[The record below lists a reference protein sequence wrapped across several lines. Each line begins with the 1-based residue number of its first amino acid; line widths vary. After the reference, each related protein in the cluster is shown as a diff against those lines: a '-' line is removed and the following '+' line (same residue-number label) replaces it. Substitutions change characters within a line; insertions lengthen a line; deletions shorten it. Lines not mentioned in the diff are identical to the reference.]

1 MLDQGLIAEVQGML
15 DKGYHRSMVAMQ
27 GLGYKEIAAY
37 LEGELTYDEAVT
49 LLKRDTRR
57 FAKRQLSWFRHMK
70 DIQWIE
76 DFNEQNYADN
86 LAKVREIISRT
97 LGR

>member
-1 MLDQGLIAEVQGML
+1 
-15 DKGYHRSMVAMQ
+15 MQ

-37 LEGELTYDEAVT
+37 LAGELTKDEAVI

-70 DIQWIE
+70 EIQWIE
-76 DFNEQNYADN
+76 DFNEQNYSEN
-86 LAKVREIISRT
+86 LAKIREIISHRFEGS
-97 LGR
+97 L

>member
-1 MLDQGLIAEVQGML
+1 
-15 DKGYHRSMVAMQ
+15 MQ

-37 LEGELTYDEAVT
+37 LAGELTKDEAVI

-70 DIQWIE
+70 EIQWIE
-76 DFNEQNYADN
+76 DFNEQNYSEN
-86 LAKVREIISRT
+86 LTKIREIISQRFEGS
-97 LGR
+97 L